1 MITIAMKN
9 VQFTICAQTFD
20 FSSKVSVVFFVSNE
34 VYCPKSFEFVFT
46 RKFFVSK
53 IHIPTHTTYFEI

>member
-20 FSSKVSVVFFVSNE
+20 FSSKVSVVFFVSRRDVLSQEFRVCINE
-34 VYCPKSFEFVFT
+34 
-46 RKFFVSK
+46 
-53 IHIPTHTTYFEI
+53 EIFCI